1 MGEGFGTS
9 SRSLGG
15 IERGSH
21 LQLQG
26 HHQLHREQATSLFYY
41 LLTMEMKL
49 SAFCTLLCATLQLL
63 SCAAHPIADPDTD
76 RELDSF
82 KDVLERLEEKLSAI
96 EDLQQSN
103 PSTLEIKLDD
113 REQAMTPE
121 EAGTQI
127 SPESRGVRS
136 KSFSINNS
144 ILKGMRSLQSPK
156 MMRGL
161 GCFGRRID
169 RIDSFSGLGCN
180 GSRRF

>member
-1 MGEGFGTS
+1 MGEGFGTC
-9 SRSLGG
+9 SRSLGR
-15 IERGSH
+15 IQKGSH

-26 HHQLHREQATSLFYY
+26 HHQLYREATSLFYY

-49 SAFCTLLCATLQLL
+49 YAFCTLLCAILQLF
-63 SCAAHPIADPDTD
+63 SCTAHPIADPDTE

-103 PSTLEIKLDD
+103 PSDMESRSDE
-113 REQAMTPE
+113 REQATTPE
-121 EAGTQI
+121 EAGAQI
-127 SPESRGVRS
+127 PESRGVRS
-136 KSFSINNS
+136 KSISINDS
-144 ILKGMRSLQSPK
+144 FLKGLRSLQSPK
-156 MMRGL
+156 MMRGS